1 MGWTEDQTLATRIPT
16 ILAAYQG
23 RVGMLKA
30 IFGGKDTAP
39 LEQGVSM
46 KDHAALKALFAG
58 LRARQAT

>member
-1 MGWTEDQTLATRIPT
+1 
-16 ILAAYQG
+16 
-23 RVGMLKA
+23 MLKA